1 MMDKQVEYILKDYLS
16 TLYVENDLHL
26 LFCNSK
32 KQCISTDTTNMMFK
46 YICEQY
52 NIGKGFKLH
61 QHMLRHTFATR
72 CIESGMPASVL
83 AKIMGHA
90 NISTT
95 LNVYCEVFDKFKQT
109 HIDMSYEY
117 LEKNNL
123 VINFKK

>member
-1 MMDKQVEYILKDYLS
+1 
-16 TLYVENDLHL
+16 
-26 LFCNSK
+26 
-32 KQCISTDTTNMMFK
+32 MMFK

-90 NISTT
+90 NVSTT

-123 VINFKK
+123 VVNFKK